1 VHTTLNFT
9 AGPPHPRLRREQFC
23 GLRVPG
29 LPPIP
34 GGAGDPSLVC
44 AWFIDRY
51 RQSDQDRIIAGMRA
65 TGATHWTLS
74 WPDSRAVGQ
83 SIGDY
88 VATASWLVAQGF
100 WVCHKL
106 FSKVYDQRNPDPAT
120 VYPVMDALVS
130 AGAVTCAAPAWEMN
144 AFVDPEA
151 MDGICDP
158 LAERYPTVLW
168 YLHFLSGYAAWQK
181 NTNDSPGAFWNR
193 RLAAGYTGLEYQCV
207 PVTGIDSTVDAAAVA
222 AIAISGAEDT
232 SAASSSWS
240 AGMMQARLNDCLVRL
255 CPGGLWA
262 TPGIDLIAWETTAQP
277 QFNGQQDEVH
287 GDLRGYE
294 SMCARGP
301 MALSGYGNGA
311 RRPDGSA
318 L

>member
-1 VHTTLNFT
+1 
-9 AGPPHPRLRREQFC
+9 
-23 GLRVPG
+23 
-29 LPPIP
+29 
-34 GGAGDPSLVC
+34 
-44 AWFIDRY
+44 
-51 RQSDQDRIIAGMRA
+51 
-65 TGATHWTLS
+65 
-74 WPDSRAVGQ
+74 
-83 SIGDY
+83 
-88 VATASWLVAQGF
+88 
-100 WVCHKL
+100 
-106 FSKVYDQRNPDPAT
+106 
-120 VYPVMDALVS
+120 MD

-181 NTNDSPGAFWNR
+181 NVNDSPGAFWNR

-207 PVTGIDSTVDAAAVA
+207 PVTGVDAD
-222 AIAISGAEDT
+222 G
-232 SAASSSWS
+232 SWS

-262 TPGIDLIAWETTAQP
+262 TPGVDLIAWETTAQP
-277 QFNGQQDEVH
+277 QFNGQQDEAH

-294 SMCARGP
+294 SMCAPGP